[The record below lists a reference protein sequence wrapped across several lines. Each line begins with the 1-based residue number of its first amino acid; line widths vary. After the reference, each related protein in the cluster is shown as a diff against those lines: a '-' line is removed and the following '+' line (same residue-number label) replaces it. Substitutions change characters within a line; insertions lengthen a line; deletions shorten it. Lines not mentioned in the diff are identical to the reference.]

1 MSDHEFF
8 SIYDYLPR
16 GVKKELDSWT
26 REIPLSLIELMAERK
41 DMRARNNELGY
52 TPDSYTCDDCA
63 FAPRCKLA
71 FDAYNDQGDCLLS
84 K

>member
-8 SIYDYLPR
+8 SIHDYLPR
-16 GVKKELDSWT
+16 GIKKDVNEWT
-26 REIPLSLIELMAERK
+26 RETPLSPIELMAERR
-41 DMRARNNELGY
+41 DMHARNNELGY
-52 TPDSYTCDDCA
+52 TPDRYTCDDCA

-71 FDAYNDQGDCLLS
+71 FDGYNTDGDCLYS